1 MRWAVLAPPE
11 LDRVMAF
18 LGEAFRRPEPLL
30 GDAALEPRCAEHVT
44 GNSRLSPAEQVD
56 IYRRQF
62 WLRHVESLTEDYAG
76 VKYLIGEDA
85 FETFLHA
92 YLIAHPPRH
101 PSLRDLGS
109 DIVPFAERYPD
120 FPEAMRTVTLE
131 MIRYENAL
139 IDVFDG
145 PDVPPLDPQKL
156 TSLAEDA
163 WERARIVLHPL
174 LRRFRVE
181 YPVHR
186 LRLTSKETDAQIEAP
201 PSSAPAHIVLF
212 RRDNVIRFE
221 ELTPLAFDLLD
232 ALARGEP
239 LVGACDRLAAP
250 LAPAEAE
257 GLSAQVGPW
266 FQQWTTLSWIVDVV
280 V

>member
-1 MRWAVLAPPE
+1 VPAPPE

-18 LGEAFRRPEPLL
+18 LSEAFRRPEPLID
-30 GDAALEPRCAEHVT
+30 DAAIEPRCTEHVT
-44 GNSRLSPAEQVD
+44 GNSRLSPAEQMD

-62 WLRHVESLTEDYAG
+62 WLRHIEALTEDYAG
-76 VKYLIGEDA
+76 LRYLVGEDA
-85 FETFLHA
+85 FDAFVRA

-101 PSLRDLGS
+101 PSLRDLGA
-109 DIVPFAERYPD
+109 DIVSFAERYPD
-120 FPEAMRTVTLE
+120 FPEATRAAALE
-131 MIRYENAL
+131 MVRYENAL

-145 PDVPPLDPQKL
+145 PDVAPLDPQKL
-156 TSLAEDA
+156 TSLPEDA
-163 WERARIVLHPL
+163 WERARIELHPV

-186 LRLTSKETDAQIEAP
+186 LRLASKEASAPIAAP
-201 PSSAPAHIVLF
+201 PSPAPAHLVLF

-221 ELTPLAFDLLD
+221 EIEPFAFDLLD

-239 LVGACDRLAAP
+239 LVSACERLAAP

-257 GLSAQVGPW
+257 AVNAQVGPW
-266 FQQWTTLSWIVDVV
+266 FQQWTAQSWIVDVV
-280 V
+280 L